1 MGRKIKLAA
10 GILFLLLFFWI
21 IMGVIDFSRV
31 NCQKT
36 PIFCMETKQ
45 SQYCHYAGLGYSF
58 DTVQNPF
65 SKNVQYVF
73 YLFGMEVNNNFT
85 N

>member
-1 MGRKIKLAA
+1 MGKKIKLAA
-10 GILFLLLFFWI
+10 GILFLLLFLWI
-21 IMGVIDFSRV
+21 IVGVIDFSRV
-31 NCQKT
+31 NAQKP
-36 PIFCMETKQ
+36 PIFCVETKY
-45 SQYCHYAGLGYSF
+45 SGYCHYSGPGYSF

-65 SKNVQYVF
+65 SKTEQYAF